1 MRPMGKQNCYMYMW
15 GLQEVGKGLN
25 SYFSPGF
32 IMEKELKNKELRPV
46 NGNILRTIRFTVE
59 EVVRGMM
66 VDQSAGVDQI
76 YPKHYGKLE
85 KKLQECWKRYMNTF
99 RHRRGA
105 K

>member
-1 MRPMGKQNCYMYMW
+1 MGAA
-15 GLQEVGKGLN
+15 GVGQGPH
-25 SYFSPGF
+25 SYFSSGF
-32 IMEKELKNKELRPV
+32 IMEKELKNRELRPV

-85 KKLQECWKRYMNTF
+85 KKLHECWKRYMNTI